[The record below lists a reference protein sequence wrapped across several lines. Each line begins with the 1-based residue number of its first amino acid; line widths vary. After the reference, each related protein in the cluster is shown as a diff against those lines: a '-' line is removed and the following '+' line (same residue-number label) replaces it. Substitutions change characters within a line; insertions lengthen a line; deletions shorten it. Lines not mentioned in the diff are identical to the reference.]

1 MSHGVG
7 LLYDGHHVQRPT
19 PGTFLDGIMDGETL
33 QTLRD
38 IGDPL
43 ADAVIAELFSD
54 GGLQAMNMLMAGFV
68 ANEHPMPENLP
79 APVRNYLLNSVELPV
94 WADAELI
101 RAGEDVFW
109 RFGPRIILVLV
120 CYSLPFCYLGR
131 NGVPVLA
138 MTNRLSSN
146 PRRRILET
154 AQMVVD
160 CMSAGGLTTPNGRAR
175 LTIQKVRLMH
185 AAIRRLAPASPSWKP
200 EYGLPV
206 NQEDLAGT
214 LMAFSHITP
223 DGLQKLGI
231 ELTDRDRQAYIHCW
245 NIIGH
250 MLGVQD
256 TLLPPNAAAACS
268 LADAIAAHQ
277 FGPTEEGKD
286 LTKALVDMLSHILPG
301 DVFNPLPKMLVR
313 FFLGKE
319 QAEWLGIQQS
329 HVAELAVQPIR
340 FLDVTFG
347 DALENCKAMA
357 DLAETAGKLLIGAIL
372 LVERGGD
379 RPSFQIPADL
389 RQVWGVNW
397 TS

>member
-1 MSHGVG
+1 MSSVPNPASSSTA
-7 LLYDGHHVQRPT
+7 RWR
-19 PGTFLDGIMDGETL
+19 GETL
-33 QTLRD
+33 QPLRD
-38 IGDPL
+38 IGDFL
-43 ADAVIAELFSD
+43 ADTVIAELFSD
-54 GGLQAMNMLMAGFV
+54 GGLRAMNALMSEFV
-68 ANEHPMPENLP
+68 ANEHPVPENLP
-79 APVRNYLLNSVELPV
+79 APVRNYFLDSIELPG

-101 RAGEDVFW
+101 QAGEDVFW
-109 RFGPRIILVLV
+109 RFGPRIILILT

-160 CMSAGGLTTPNGRAR
+160 CMSAGGLTTPGGRAR

-185 AAIRRLAPASPSWKP
+185 AAIRRLAPKSPSWKP

-214 LMAFSHITP
+214 LMSFSHITL

-245 NIIGH
+245 NVVGH

-256 TLLPPNAAAACS
+256 NLLPANPEEAKA
-268 LADAIAAHQ
+268 LAEAIAGHQ
-277 FGPTEEGKD
+277 FGPTQDGKD
-286 LTKALVDMLSHILPG
+286 LTKALVDMLAHILPG
-301 DVFNPLPKMLVR
+301 DVFNPMPAILIR
-313 FFLGKE
+313 FFLGGRG
-319 QAEWLGIQQS
+319 AEWLGI
-329 HVAELAVQPIR
+329 HEGHLAELAAQPIR
-340 FLDVTFG
+340 FLGLTFG
-347 DALENCKAMA
+347 DALENCKAMGA
-357 DLAETAGKLLIGAIL
+357 LAETAGKLLIGSIV
-372 LVERGGD
+372 LVERGGN
-379 RPSFQIPADL
+379 RPNFQIPAEL
-389 RQVWGVNW
+389 RQVWGMNW

>member
-1 MSHGVG
+1 MMATMSSVPNP
-7 LLYDGHHVQRPT
+7 VPSST
-19 PGTFLDGIMDGETL
+19 ASWTAETL
-33 QTLRD
+33 QPLRD
-38 IGDPL
+38 MGDPL

-54 GGLQAMNMLMAGFV
+54 GGLQAMNTLMAGFV
-68 ANEHPMPENLP
+68 ANEHPVPENLP
-79 APVRNYLLNSVELPV
+79 APVRNYLLKSVELPA

-101 RAGEDVFW
+101 HAAEDVFW
-109 RFGPRIILVLV
+109 RFGPRIILVLT

-185 AAIRRLAPASPSWKP
+185 AAIRRLAPTSPSWKP

-214 LMAFSHITP
+214 LMAFSHITL

-245 NIIGH
+245 NVIGH
-250 MLGVQD
+250 ILGVQD
-256 TLLPPNAAAACS
+256 NLLPPDPAAARA

-277 FGPTEEGKD
+277 FGPTEEAKD

-301 DVFNPLPKMLVR
+301 DVFNPLPKILLR
-313 FFLGKE
+313 FFLGNE

-329 HVAELAVQPIR
+329 HIAELAVQPIR
-340 FLDVTFG
+340 FLGVTFG
-347 DALENCKAMA
+347 DVLEDRKSMA
-357 DLAETAGKLLIGAIL
+357 ALAETAGKLLIGAIM
-372 LVERGGD
+372 LVQRGGD
-379 RPSFQIPADL
+379 RPSFQIPTDL